1 MNNTFNPL
9 VSIVIPVY
17 NGSNFLA
24 QAIDTALDQTYKN
37 IEIVVVNDGSKDEG
51 ATEKVALLYGD
62 KVKYYSKPNGGV
74 SSALNYGIEKMQGEY
89 FSWLSH
95 DDLYEPEKVECEI
108 DELAKIHDK
117 ENAIICCA
125 DALIDA
131 DGKPIYH
138 PSLKLEGRYTGEELF
153 KTFFTKHLII
163 NGCTLLIH
171 KSVFARCGNFS
182 TFKYI
187 QDIECWVKFM
197 LNNVSFHFIKM
208 PLVKM
213 RVHECQVTVKYPEL
227 YYVEMRKFCNDI
239 IDNYIIPK
247 RMNDKCVEAFMAF
260 QYKKNEKQIYK
271 RLEEVYG
278 NVMPFNKYYWLLYGF
293 VFRTVRFIYN
303 KMLKK

>member
-24 QAIDTALDQTYKN
+24 QAIDAALAQTYKN

-51 ATEKVALLYGD
+51 ATENVALLYRD
-62 KVKYYSKPNGGV
+62 KINYYPKSNGGV

-95 DDLYEPEKVECEI
+95 DDLYEPEKIESEI
-108 DELAKIHDK
+108 EVLAKMHDK
-117 ENAIICCA
+117 ENTIICCA
-125 DALIDA
+125 DGLIDA

-138 PSLKLEGRYTGEELF
+138 PSLKLEGMYTGEELF
-153 KTFFTKHLII
+153 KVFFTKHLII

-171 KSVFARCGNFS
+171 KSVFTRFGYFS

-187 QDIECWVKFM
+187 QDIECWVNFM
-197 LNNVSFHFIKM
+197 LNNASFYFIKV

-213 RVHECQVTVKYPEL
+213 RVHGGQVTVRYPEL
-227 YYVEMRKFCNDI
+227 YDVEMREFCDDI
-239 IDNYIIPK
+239 IDNYIIPEK
-247 RMNDKCVEAFMAF
+247 MNDECVEAFMAF
-260 QYKKNEKQIYK
+260 QYKNNEKQIYK
-271 RLEEVYG
+271 RLEEICG
-278 NVMPFNKYYWLLYGF
+278 NVMPINKYYWRLYGF
-293 VFRTVRFIYN
+293 GFRAVRLIYN